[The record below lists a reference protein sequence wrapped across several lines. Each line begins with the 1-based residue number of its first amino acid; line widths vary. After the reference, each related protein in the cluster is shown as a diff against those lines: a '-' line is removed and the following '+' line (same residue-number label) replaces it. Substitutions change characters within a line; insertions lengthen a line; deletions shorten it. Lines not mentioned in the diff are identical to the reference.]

1 MSRRDRK
8 RRLDRKILN
17 SEVITESAP
26 RDLLKSLPTIN
37 PEVRVRH
44 DFQSQPLDRP
54 LPQPRRIDNG
64 HYVDSLR
71 RIHILHD
78 LRRNMIDPTGVKYD
92 YRREQ
97 IGRDETVYLP
107 SDHPMCRQRRQRR
120 EVLFAKR
127 KAGKGGGQ
135 KPPQLPKLLLK
146 CK

>member
-1 MSRRDRK
+1 MSRRNRK
-8 RRLDRKILN
+8 RREDRILN

-26 RDLLKSLPTIN
+26 RDVLTSLPIHQ
-37 PEVRVRH
+37 EVRVRH

-54 LPQPRRIDNG
+54 SPQPRRIDNG
-64 HYVDSLR
+64 DYVDTLR
-71 RIHILHD
+71 RVHIEHD
-78 LRRNMIDPTGVKYD
+78 LRHNTIDPYGVKYD
-92 YRREQ
+92 YRREK

-107 SDHPMCRQRRQRR
+107 SDHPLCRQRRQRR

-135 KPPQLPKLLLK
+135 KPPQMPNLFLK